1 MHDILDIL
9 KNIKKVYTQ
18 DMTVRL
24 LTDFERV
31 LDDLDLYVYANWENG
46 ELVEG
51 PIEDRHTVS
60 AKFMWPK
67 DEMPDPDG
75 GKRLLDYDIR
85 VTYQEDI
92 LLKPREIKDVS
103 DFRPGTRKAKMDQY
117 PIWIVGITIPKKLI
131 SDFALKGDKDAEA
144 EKNAIVQPD
153 AEEKAPAQTPAPA
166 PAEEEDLGIEI

>member
-75 GKRLLDYDIR
+75 GKRLLDR
-85 VTYQEDI
+85 GCKVTYKKDV
-92 LLKPREIKDVS
+92 LFKPRPIKKPD
-103 DFRPGTRKAKMDQY
+103 DYRPGTVKGKIDGHQNRIPAKVISFPFYD
-117 PIWIVGITIPKKLI
+117 PKKLKVR
-131 SDFALKGDKDAEA
+131 S
-144 EKNAIVQPD
+144 
-153 AEEKAPAQTPAPA
+153 
-166 PAEEEDLGIEI
+166 

>member
-9 KNIKKVYTQ
+9 KNIKNVYTQ
-18 DMTVRL
+18 DMSVRL

-60 AKFMWPK
+60 SKFMWPK

-75 GKRLLDYDIR
+75 GKRLLDYGIKI
-85 VTYQEDI
+85 TYKEDI

-117 PIWIVGITIPKKLI
+117 PIWIVDIIMPKKLI
-131 SDFALKGDKDAEA
+131 SDFALNGDKDAEA
-144 EKNAIVQPD
+144 EKNAIVQPE
-153 AEEKAPAQTPAPA
+153 AQEPAPTPAPT
-166 PAEEEDLGIEI
+166 PEGGDDLGIEI